1 MSSTEDNSSRD
12 KPASLPAKTDRE
24 QIGMEQQSGALNT
37 RAPLFGFRGRIRRA
51 RWLTICGVEL
61 GIICLVV
68 ALVAFASI
76 LERQAL
82 LVGGSEGGN
91 LLWSLGIELI
101 IELIAGVLA
110 LFAVVMFVGAI
121 NRRLNDA
128 GARVWLKVLLVV
140 ALVLIPG
147 AIVLLLIGL
156 CFVGSRE
163 SNAAAVR
170 ATVKET
176 FRNAGRTSAKLSKLY
191 PNSGQRSGNKLR
203 QEIDS
208 LEGLL
213 RDGVVS
219 QDEYERMRANLIEK
233 FSLDRSSFAKHDV
246 EVEVVRRDD
255 GH

>member
-12 KPASLPAKTDRE
+12 KPAGLPAKTGRE

-37 RAPLFGFRGRIRRA
+37 RAPLFGFRGRIGRA
-51 RWLTICGVEL
+51 RWLAICGVEL

-68 ALVAFASI
+68 ALIVIANSLGSQNQTVNGSVGIDPLVLLAI
-76 LERQAL
+76 RLAAGALVL
-82 LVGGSEGGN
+82 LV
-91 LLWSLGIELI
+91 
-101 IELIAGVLA
+101 A
-110 LFAVVMFVGAI
+110 VMFVGAA

-128 GARVWLKVLLVV
+128 GAAGWIKAILVIVFVVFFPFSIVLLV
-140 ALVLIPG
+140 
-147 AIVLLLIGL
+147 IGL

-163 SNAAAVR
+163 RNAAVVSSTA
-170 ATVKET
+170 KEA

-233 FSLDRSSFAKHDV
+233 FSLDRSSFAKHN
-246 EVEVVRRDD
+246 VEVVRRDD